1 MNTTDSTQDKHIFMI
16 EEYVGGENHKYKI
29 RFVECGR
36 VKTVP
41 YAQIRG
47 KRVTYSFR
55 TPKVVETLKKK
66 KILKKHELPSK
77 LNLVPKF
84 NLRVMALD
92 AATIK
97 TGYCVFDGDNLMSY
111 GLIQKSN
118 SDRQKRIEQMVD
130 EIIFRINQCGIN
142 FVVLEDIFLKNDSS
156 RNVTTLIALANLQ
169 GAILYQLS
177 KQNIRYELISPSV
190 WKSHFNIL
198 KHRAEGKESA
208 ISLVE
213 KMTGIKMQEDTAE
226 SMLIAMYF
234 LKCRVDWS

>member
-1 MNTTDSTQDKHIFMI
+1 MVNTTDSTQDKHVFMI
-16 EEYVGGENHKYKI
+16 EEYVGGDNHKYKI

-41 YAQIRG
+41 YSQIKG
-47 KRVTYSFR
+47 KKVTYSFR
-55 TPKVVETLKKK
+55 TPKVEPLKKK
-66 KILKKHELPSK
+66 KVTKKNELSSK
-77 LNLVPKF
+77 LQLVPKF
-84 NLRVMALD
+84 NLKVMALD

-97 TGYCVFDGDNLMSY
+97 TGYSIFYGDNLMSY
-111 GLIQKSN
+111 GLIQKNNSN
-118 SDRQKRIEQMVD
+118 RQKRIEQMVD
-130 EIIFRINQCGIN
+130 EIMFRINQNGIN
-142 FVVLEDIFLKNDSS
+142 FVVLEDIFLKSDNS

-177 KQNIRYELISPSV
+177 KQNIKYELISPSV

-208 ISLVE
+208 INLVE
-213 KMTGIKMQEDTAE
+213 SITGIKMQEDTAE

-234 LKCRVDWS
+234 LRCRVDWS